1 MLLSVEETKHLSVPG
16 VNDYSWVF
24 VDDGTVTDAERQDLI
39 ERDNFC
45 LEDFG
50 YHFIDNYQDLYKTA
64 PEAAV
69 AHAVA
74 V

>member
-24 VDDGTVTDAERQDLI
+24 VDDGTVTDAERQMLI
-39 ERDNFC
+39 ESDNIM
-45 LEDFG
+45 LEMEG

-64 PEAAV
+64 PGTV
-69 AHAVA
+69 VPHAVA